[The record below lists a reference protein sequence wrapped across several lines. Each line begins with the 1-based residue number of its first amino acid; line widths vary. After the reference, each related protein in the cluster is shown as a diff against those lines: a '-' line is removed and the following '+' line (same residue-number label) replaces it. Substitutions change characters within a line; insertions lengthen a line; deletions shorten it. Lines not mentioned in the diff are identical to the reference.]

1 MTWTLRPVASGLSP
15 SVAALPGMPASR
27 DAGSAAMHADLVG
40 GVAARPVPDW
50 RIMGSCLHGRAYVS
64 PQGHDYL
71 GVLVRATGAAG
82 AGSGI
87 LLQ

>member
-1 MTWTLRPVASGLSP
+1 MRAGGSERDRARMRSPMT
-15 SVAALPGMPASR
+15 AATDR
-27 DAGSAAMHADLVG
+27 
-40 GVAARPVPDW
+40 

>member
-1 MTWTLRPVASGLSP
+1 
-15 SVAALPGMPASR
+15 
-27 DAGSAAMHADLVG
+27 MHADLAG
-40 GVAARPVPDW
+40 GVAARPVPDR
-50 RIMGSCLHGRAYVS
+50 RIMGPCLHGRAYVS

>member
-1 MTWTLRPVASGLSP
+1 
-15 SVAALPGMPASR
+15 
-27 DAGSAAMHADLVG
+27 MHANLVG